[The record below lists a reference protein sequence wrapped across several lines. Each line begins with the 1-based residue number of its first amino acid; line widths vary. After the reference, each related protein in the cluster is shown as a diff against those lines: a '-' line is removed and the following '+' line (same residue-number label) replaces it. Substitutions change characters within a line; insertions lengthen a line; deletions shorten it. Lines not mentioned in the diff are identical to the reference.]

1 MFTIERKRE
10 KKSHF
15 PSCYTSTKHQPAI
28 PISTLMEQLCCMGK
42 KVVVVNDYAIY
53 LVVSLDY
60 FNYAAI

>member
-10 KKSHF
+10 RKRAIF
-15 PSCYTSTKHQPAI
+15 PHDTSTKHQPAI
-28 PISTLMEQLCCMGK
+28 PISPLMEQLCCMGK

>member
-53 LVVSLDY
+53 LV
-60 FNYAAI
+60 